1 MPAIAVPA
9 RRPRGTDE
17 TGLGMAASINDDRVL
32 KATRGVSVAII
43 PVLLAAFVILYLFPG
58 RTRQL
63 WAWEMHPTMTAMVMG
78 GGYLSGAY
86 FFYRA
91 ATVDEW
97 HRIGLG
103 FLAITGFTAML
114 GIATIMHWDR
124 FNHGH
129 VSFWAW
135 ALLYFST
142 PILLPWLWARN
153 HGHDPR
159 ILDPGDRLVP
169 TPIRVAMVT
178 LGAAQMAVA
187 GVMFLRPSAIAGNAP
202 WALTPLTCRSLSAFA
217 AFPSIIYL
225 AFAFEKRWSSFQI
238 LIEVA
243 IAGMLLI
250 GIAAIRA
257 HSEFTGDDTLVWAWR
272 VGLGVALVLFITLRI
287 AMARPSGGTTPVS
300 NQESGA
306 SG

>member
-1 MPAIAVPA
+1 M
-9 RRPRGTDE
+9 
-17 TGLGMAASINDDRVL
+17 NDDRIL
-32 KATRGVSVAII
+32 KPTRIVSVAII
-43 PVLLAAFVILYLFPG
+43 PVLVAAFVILYLFPS

-86 FFYRA
+86 FFFRA
-91 ATVDEW
+91 ATVEQW

-103 FLAITGFTAML
+103 FVAITAFTAML
-114 GIATIMHWDR
+114 GIATLVHWNR

-142 PILLPWLWARN
+142 PVLLPWLWLRN
-153 HGHDPR
+153 RSHDPHV
-159 ILDPGDRLVP
+159 IEPGDRLVP
-169 TPIRVAMVT
+169 NQVRVAMVAV
-178 LGAAQMAVA
+178 GAAQLTVA
-187 GVMFLRPSAIAGNAP
+187 AVMFLRPSAIVGHAP
-202 WALTPLTCRSLSAFA
+202 WKLTPLTCRSLSAFA

-243 IAGMLLI
+243 IAGMALI

-257 HSEFTGDDTLVWAWR
+257 HAEFDGSGALVWGWR
-272 VGLGVALVLFITLRI
+272 VGLAVALVLFVALRL
-287 AMARPSGGTTPVS
+287 AMAMPAGVSVGDDAVLGPSTRPEET
-300 NQESGA
+300 
-306 SG
+306 

>member
-1 MPAIAVPA
+1 M
-9 RRPRGTDE
+9 
-17 TGLGMAASINDDRVL
+17 NDDRVL
-32 KATRGVSVAII
+32 KPTQIVSVAII
-43 PVLLAAFVILYLFPG
+43 PVLVAAFVILYLFPS

-63 WAWEMHPTMTAMVMG
+63 WAWEMHPTMTAMVMV

-91 ATVDEW
+91 ATVEQW

-103 FLAITGFTAML
+103 FVAITAFATML
-114 GIATIMHWDR
+114 AIATIVHWDR

-135 ALLYFST
+135 GLLYLST
-142 PILLPWLWARN
+142 PILLPWLWLRN
-153 HGHDPR
+153 RSHDPHV
-159 ILDPGDRLVP
+159 LEPGDRLVP
-169 TPIRVAMVT
+169 TPIRVAMVAV
-178 LGAAQMAVA
+178 GAAQLTVA
-187 GVMFLRPSAIAGNAP
+187 AVMFLRPSAIAGHAP
-202 WALTPLTCRSLSAFA
+202 WTLTPLTCRSLSAFA

-243 IAGMLLI
+243 IAGMALI

-257 HSEFTGDDTLVWAWR
+257 HAEFDGSEALVWGWR
-272 VGLGVALVLFITLRI
+272 IGLAIALVLFVALRL
-287 AMARPSGGTTPVS
+287 AMARPAGVSVGDDAVVGPSTRRGGNVR
-300 NQESGA
+300 
-306 SG
+306 